1 MLEVQLLPVPVVVR
15 YRLLHV
21 LQLAYTRFL
30 VYLRLLT
37 DDLDLF
43 LSLVLYLCKLSGFL
57 FEEFLGTLFKVFH
70 LLSRALFALKVSVET
85 VFFSLHLTKKLV

>member
-1 MLEVQLLPVPVVVR
+1 VLEVQLLPVPVMVR

-37 DDLDLF
+37 DDLDL
-43 LSLVLYLCKLSGFL
+43 LLLLVLDLCKLSGFL
-57 FEEFLGTLFKVFH
+57 FEEFLGTLFKVFK
-70 LLSRALFALKVSVET
+70 LFGSALFALEVPIET
-85 VFFSLHLTKKLV
+85 IFFSLHLTKELV

>member
-1 MLEVQLLPVPVVVR
+1 MVR

-43 LSLVLYLCKLSGFL
+43 LLLVLDLCKLSGFL
-57 FEEFLGTLFKVFH
+57 FKKFLGTFFKVFK
-70 LLSRALFALKVSVET
+70 LLGSALFALKVPIET
-85 VFFSLHLTKKLV
+85 IFFSLHLTKELV